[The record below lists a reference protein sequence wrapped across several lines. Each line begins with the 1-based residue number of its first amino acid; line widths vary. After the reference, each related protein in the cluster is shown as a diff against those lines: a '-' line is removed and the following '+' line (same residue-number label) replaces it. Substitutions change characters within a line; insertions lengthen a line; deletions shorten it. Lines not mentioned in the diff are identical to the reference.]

1 MRKINESDLEAIALG
16 STVLGTGGGG
26 DPYIGKLMAQNAI
39 KNFGEVTLLDP
50 LQVPDDALVV
60 PVAAFGAP
68 AILLEKLFNGKEAI
82 DAFDMMEKYFGKKIY
97 ATMPAEAGGLNGV
110 IPIAVAAE
118 KGIPIVD
125 ADGMGRAYPRLEMVT
140 FTLYDIPA
148 SPIAQADEKGNRA
161 IYHTINN
168 VWGETMV
175 GSTVI
180 PMGGSCFIACYPMT
194 GKQLKE
200 AAVLGIISKAEE
212 IGLSILTAN
221 EKGLEPLQSL
231 LNTTKGKLIFQ
242 GKITDV
248 SMEMKGRWNQG
259 VCKLKGLGD
268 YVGQDMNLDF
278 QNEFLIAKIGDEA
291 IASVPDL
298 ITVLDMETAE
308 PITAETLQYGF
319 RINVIAMPCDDKWR
333 TAAGIAL
340 GGPSAF
346 GYENEYIPIS

>member
-1 MRKINESDLEAIALG
+1 MRKINDFDLEAIALG

-39 KNFGEVTLLDP
+39 KKYGAVTMLSANE
-50 LQVPDDALVV
+50 VPDDALIV
-60 PVAAFGAP
+60 PIAAFGAP
-68 AILLEKLFNGKEAI
+68 VILLEKLFSGQEAI
-82 DAFDMMEKYFGKKIY
+82 AAFDMMEKYFGKKIF

-110 IPIAVAAE
+110 IPFAVAAE
-118 KGIPIVD
+118 KGIPIID

-148 SPIAQADEKGNRA
+148 SPITQADEKGNRA

-180 PMGGSCFIACYPMT
+180 PMGGSCFIGCYPMT

-200 AAVLGIISKAEE
+200 AAVLGVISKAEQ
-212 IGLSILTAN
+212 IGKAIM
-221 EKGLEPLQSL
+221 KGKSNIALNNLLE
-231 LNTTKGKLIFQ
+231 TTQGKLIFQ

-248 SMEMKGRWNQG
+248 RIKTEGRWNKG
-259 VCKLKGLGD
+259 VCKLMGLEKFKGQEM
-268 YVGQDMNLDF
+268 VLDF
-278 QNEFLIAKIGDEA
+278 QNEFLIAKKDGKV

-298 ITVLDMETAE
+298 ITVLDMDSIE
-308 PITAETLQYGF
+308 PITAETLQYGY
-319 RINVIAMPCDDKWR
+319 RLNVIAMPCDEKWK
-333 TAAGIAL
+333 TEKGIAL
-340 GGPSAF
+340 GGPAAF
-346 GYENEYIPIS
+346 GYENIYVPI

>member
-1 MRKINESDLEAIALG
+1 MRKITTQDLEAIAIG

-39 KNFGEVTLLDP
+39 EQFGEVPLLDP
-50 LQVPDDALVV
+50 EEVPDDTLIV

-68 AILLEKLFNGKEAI
+68 VILLEKLFNGKEALA
-82 DAFDMMEKYFGKKIY
+82 AFEMMEKYLGEKIF

-110 IPIAVAAE
+110 IPFAVAAE
-118 KGIPIVD
+118 KNIPIID

-148 SPIAQADEKGNRA
+148 SPITQADEKGNRS

-180 PMGGSCFIACYPMT
+180 PMGGSCFIACYPMS
-194 GKQLKE
+194 GKQMKE
-200 AAVLGIISKAEE
+200 AAVRNVISKAQKLGLA
-212 IGLSILTAN
+212 IGEAKQKGISPLNNLLSA
-221 EKGLEPLQSL
+221 GD
-231 LNTTKGKLIFQ
+231 GKLIFK
-242 GKITDV
+242 GKIIDVNVQTD
-248 SMEMKGRWNQG
+248 GRWN
-259 VCKLKGLGD
+259 KGICRLEGLEG
-268 YVGQDMNLDF
+268 YAGQQMQLDF
-278 QNEFLIAKIGDEA
+278 QNEFLIATSGEKV

-298 ITVLDMETAE
+298 ITVLDLETAE
-308 PITAETLQYGF
+308 PLTIESLQYGY
-319 RINVIAMPCDDKWR
+319 RLNVIAMPCDEKWKSK
-333 TAAGIAL
+333 AGIAL

-346 GYENEYIPIS
+346 GYDSPYVPI

>member
-1 MRKINESDLEAIALG
+1 MRKINSEDIEAIALG

-39 KNFGEVTLLDP
+39 EKFGEVTMLDP
-50 LQVPDDALVV
+50 EEVPDDALIV

-68 AILLEKLFNGKEAI
+68 VILLEKLFNGQEAI
-82 DAFDMMEKYFGKKIY
+82 AAFEMMEKYYGKKIY

-110 IPIAVAAE
+110 IPFAVAAE
-118 KGIPIVD
+118 KDIPIVD

-140 FTLYDIPA
+140 FTLFDIPV
-148 SPIAQADEKGNRA
+148 SPITQADEKGNRS

-180 PMGGSCFIACYPMT
+180 PMGGSCFIGCYPMT

-200 AAVLGIISKAEE
+200 AAVLGVLTKAEK
-212 IGLSILTAN
+212 IGQSILKA
-221 EKGLEPLQSL
+221 KSQGRDPLENL
-231 LNTTKGKLIFQ
+231 LESSQGKLIYQ

-248 SMEMKGRWNQG
+248 DIRTEGRWNKG
-259 VCKLKGLGD
+259 VCKILGLGL
-268 YVGQDMNLDF
+268 YAGTEMHLDF
-278 QNEFLIAKIGDEA
+278 QNEFLIAKIGDEV

-298 ITVLDMETAE
+298 ITVLDMDSAK
-308 PITAETLQYGF
+308 PITAEVLQYGY
-319 RINVIAMPCDDKWR
+319 RLNVIAMPCDDKWK
-333 TAAGIAL
+333 TEAGIKLA
-340 GGPSAF
+340 GPAAF
-346 GYENEYIPIS
+346 GYKNEYIAIT

>member
-1 MRKINESDLEAIALG
+1 MRKIQSQDLEAIALG

-39 KNFGEVTLLDP
+39 KTFGDVTMLDP
-50 LQVPDDALVV
+50 SEVPDDALIV
-60 PVAAFGAP
+60 PIAAFGAP
-68 AILLEKLFNGKEAI
+68 VILMEKLFSGREAI
-82 DAFDMMEKYFGKKIY
+82 AAFEMMEKYYGQKIY

-110 IPIAVAAE
+110 IPFAVAAE

-140 FTLYDIPA
+140 FTLYDIPV
-148 SPIAQADEKGNRA
+148 SPITQADEKGNRS

-200 AAVLGIISKAEE
+200 AAVLGVLSKAEK
-212 IGLSILTAN
+212 IGRSILEAKSN
-221 EKGLEPLQSL
+221 YKSPLESVLESADG
-231 LNTTKGKLIFQ
+231 TLIFQ

-248 SMEMKGRWNQG
+248 SIRTEGRWNKG
-259 VCKLKGLGD
+259 ICKLKGLGQ
-268 YVGQDMNLDF
+268 YSEQEMILDF
-278 QNEFLIAKIGDEA
+278 QNEFLIAKVGDKV

-298 ITVLDMETAE
+298 ITVLDMDTAE
-308 PITAETLQYGF
+308 PLTAETLQYGY
-319 RINVIAMPCDDKWR
+319 RLHVIAMPCDEKWK
-333 TAAGIAL
+333 TPAGIEL

-346 GYENEYIPIS
+346 GYDNIYVPIT

>member
-1 MRKINESDLEAIALG
+1 MRKINSQDLEAIALG

-39 KNFGEVTLLDP
+39 KRFGTVEMLAP
-50 LQVPDDALVV
+50 EEVPDDALIV
-60 PVAAFGAP
+60 PIAAFGAP
-68 AILLEKLFNGKEAI
+68 VILLEKLFSGREAI
-82 DAFDMMEKYFGKKIY
+82 AAFEMMEKYFGKKIY

-110 IPIAVAAE
+110 IPFAVAAE
-118 KGIPIVD
+118 KGIPIID

-140 FTLYDIPA
+140 FTLYDIPV
-148 SPIAQADEKGNRA
+148 SPITQADEKGNRA

-180 PMGGSCFIACYPMT
+180 PMGGSCFIGCYPMT

-200 AAVLGIISKAEE
+200 AAVLGVLSKAER
-212 IGLSILTAN
+212 IGLSIMEAKEKEKDPLTSV
-221 EKGLEPLQSL
+221 LEA
-231 LNTTKGKLIFQ
+231 TDGKLIFQ

-248 SMEMKGRWNQG
+248 SIKTEGRWNKG
-259 VCKLKGLGD
+259 RCKLLGLEAFAN
-268 YVGQDMNLDF
+268 QEMILDF
-278 QNEFLIAKIGDEA
+278 QNEFLIAKIGEKV

-298 ITVLDMETAE
+298 ISVLDMDSAE
-308 PITAETLQYGF
+308 PITAEVLQYGY
-319 RINVIAMPCDDKWR
+319 RLNVIAMPCDDKWK
-333 TAAGIAL
+333 TEKGIAL

-346 GYENEYIPIS
+346 GYDNEYVPI